1 MDQTRS
7 AQNQTKSLLKKEFD
21 RFDESRFKLVT
32 NLLEKTGR
40 ISLNNFLR
48 VMEEQ
53 S

>member
-7 AQNQTKSLLKKEFD
+7 AQNQTKNLLKKEFA
-21 RFDESRFKLVT
+21 RLDESRFKLLK

-40 ISLNNFLR
+40 ISLNDFLR

>member
-7 AQNQTKSLLKKEFD
+7 AQNQTKSLLKKEFA
-21 RFDESRFKLVT
+21 RLDESRFKLLT

-40 ISLNNFLR
+40 ISLNDFLR